1 MKRKAIKKYQRRL
14 NRLQVLNTK
23 MICAFDWVTDV
34 NGKAQIYINMN
45 GRFLNTLRN
54 FLAWGGTTAATGANN
69 WVYPKEA
76 INYVALYHSMR
87 IAMVKLRFIPH
98 YTEASAAGSGNNQN
112 LPVWYFYDKEGIEWI
127 PSGTSS
133 TPASIDNI
141 IQQENYKAKQS
152 SRPWKIIV
160 RSLKYPM
167 QSKYTTIETATPV
180 NIQNHAG
187 VWHGAESS
195 IGDMEHA
202 NSAHAV
208 LYTEGHNTGKI
219 LGKVIVTVYAQFKD
233 RKQIS

>member
-1 MKRKAIKKYQRRL
+1 MKKL

-23 MICAFDWVTDV
+23 MVFAHDWVTDI
-34 NGKAQIYINMN
+34 NGKAQIYVNMN
-45 GRFLNTLRN
+45 GRFLNTLKN
-54 FLAWGGTTAATGANN
+54 FYAWGGTTAATGVNN

-76 INYVALYHSMR
+76 INYVGLYHNMR
-87 IAMVKLRFIPH
+87 IAMVKIKFIPR
-98 YTEASAAGSGNNQN
+98 YTEATTSGTGFNQN
-112 LPVWYFYDKEGIEWI
+112 NTVWYFYDKEGIEWI

-133 TPASIDNI
+133 APASIDNI
-141 IQQENYKAKQS
+141 VQQENPKMKQT
-152 SRPWKIIV
+152 SRPWKIII
-160 RSLKYPM
+160 RSLKYPL
-167 QSKYTTIETATPV
+167 QSKFGVVETATPN

-219 LGKVIVTVYAQFKD
+219 LGKCIVTVYAQFKD
-233 RKQIS
+233 RKQIT